1 MIFTL
6 AGGILSMAKLEA
18 VDKEKKDGA
27 LGEVCP
33 RSNGHPKLE
42 EELGPGKYL

>member
-1 MIFTL
+1 MWGTGAHYIWKGGDVLIFTL

-27 LGEVCP
+27 LGEV
-33 RSNGHPKLE
+33 
-42 EELGPGKYL
+42 

>member
-1 MIFTL
+1 MGHRGTLYLERCDVLIFTL

-27 LGEVCP
+27 LGEV
-33 RSNGHPKLE
+33 
-42 EELGPGKYL
+42 